1 MKQLSLNIVNKSSSQ
16 IVASSSYDFK
26 IELIKSI
33 GSDDIQNILDIS
45 KDLSEIYGNR
55 LIMNNDNIHKYFNDN
70 TLPFIARY
78 KKEIIGYIIGVPLEH
93 FKQESWSHFDTNIN
107 KNNTIYTYAFFMKKQ
122 YRKKGGFSKTL
133 KMIYLNWSKKKGFKY
148 VSGHVIEGISNK
160 FSKKSEIIKVFPNW
174 YGLNKPYEYY
184 RRML

>member
-1 MKQLSLNIVNKSSSQ
+1 MKQLSLNIVNKSISQ

-45 KDLSEIYGNR
+45 KDLSKIYGNR

-78 KKEIIGYIIGVPLEH
+78 KKEIIGYIIGVPL
-93 FKQESWSHFDTNIN
+93 
-107 KNNTIYTYAFFMKKQ
+107 
-122 YRKKGGFSKTL
+122 
-133 KMIYLNWSKKKGFKY
+133 
-148 VSGHVIEGISNK
+148 
-160 FSKKSEIIKVFPNW
+160 
-174 YGLNKPYEYY
+174 
-184 RRML
+184 